1 MSLPLFD
8 KASADLPAKLVN
20 ALRMGQWVH
29 REDLARRLGVSV
41 RQIRDAAHESRGAI
55 VSGYDG
61 LKLTVCCTAEE
72 VDDAEARFTSQIH
85 EMQLRSAAIRFVFE
99 GRTQEKSA

>member
-1 MSLPLFD
+1 MLPLFD

-41 RQIRDAAHESRGAI
+41 RQIRDAAHESNGEI
-55 VSGYDG
+55 VSGQEG
-61 LKLTVCCTAEE
+61 LKLTIFCTPLE
-72 VDDAEARFTSQIH
+72 VLDAEARMASQIH
-85 EMQLRSAAIRFVFE
+85 QMTERVAAIRFVFE

>member
-8 KASADLPAKLVN
+8 KAAADLPAKLVN
-20 ALRMGQWVH
+20 ALRLGQWIH

-41 RQIRDAAHESRGAI
+41 RQIRDAAHESNGAI
-55 VSGYDG
+55 VSGQLG
-61 LKLTVCCTAEE
+61 LRLTVCCLPSEI
-72 VDDAEARFTSQIH
+72 DDAEARFSSQIH